1 MLTFLYISGFLFARS
16 IIGLQ
21 AGYSAPFPP
30 APPPPSTTPPV
41 TFLMVL
47 SLSTIINSGYFKNGP
62 LEPG

>member
-1 MLTFLYISGFLFARS
+1 MLTFFIHFGLSFRQADHWLASRLFC
-16 IIGLQ
+16 
-21 AGYSAPFPP
+21 P
-30 APPPPSTTPPV
+30 APPPPPTTPPV